1 MKVAV
6 VLFPGSNCSND
17 LLLYFQKRGH
27 QSFHIWYKEEDINKY
42 SFDLLA
48 IPGGFS
54 FGDRFYQKAT
64 DDYIISPGKM
74 AIGSPVCKLIFET
87 HKKKI
92 PIIGICNG
100 FQILTQLGLLP
111 GELRRNTN
119 QKFTCQKV
127 KCKIQT
133 KTGNKFY
140 GKELEIDVANEFGRY
155 WTTKKNLR
163 ELVKSDQILMTY
175 EDEYSELNGSVGRVA
190 GVCDKDK
197 LVFGMMP
204 HFERSM
210 SIDLPIYSLIES
222 VVVKNCFRHNIENLM
237 FSEHISYKST
247 RKYLKKLHT
256 TGDSVVVGPGEN
268 AGILD
273 LGEGYCLAI
282 RIESHNHPTF
292 IDPFNGASTGVG
304 GILRD
309 IFTMGARP
317 IGILDFLRFGN
328 NEHSKE
334 LLKETVR
341 GISYYGNCFGVA
353 NVGGDCYT
361 SKMYNTNP
369 LVNVACLGI
378 VKKKDIVY
386 GRATN
391 DGSLMIYVGSK
402 TGAEGV
408 NGAAMASGSFSSDV
422 DTSTLKDNIQFG
434 DPFLEKLLLE
444 GCLEIV
450 ENGLLEGMQDMGAGG
465 VLCSSLEVVQRGR
478 AVTGKN
484 LGCFLNVDNIPC
496 KYQMDDCDKLISES
510 QERMLLVV
518 RPEHKSKV
526 FQIFKKW
533 DLEYAVVGIV
543 DTSGY
548 YKIIKKDGN
557 LLYQKKIESFSNPT
571 QDWEEIRQNL
581 SEDDLEFHNDE
592 MLWNSYD
599 STIGCRTLINNRIRH
614 SDFLGSNYSILNIHE
629 IGKQIILTWGSNF
642 KKCYDPIIRSQFKP
656 IGLVNCL
663 NYGHPEDSIGEMKIF
678 LEELTKKCKEYN
690 VPVIGGN
697 VSLYN
702 ATDDVSINPTPIL
715 VMIGLGR
722 V

>member
-1 MKVAV
+1 MKIAV

-17 LLLYFQKRGH
+17 LVLYFQKRGH
-27 QSFHIWYKEEDINKY
+27 HAFNIWYKEEDITKY

-64 DDYIISPGKM
+64 DDYIVRPGKM
-74 AIGSPVCKLIFET
+74 AIGSPVCRLILAT

-111 GELRRNTN
+111 GELRRNAN

-127 KCKIQT
+127 KCKIES
-133 KTGNKFY
+133 KIDDNFY
-140 GKELEIDVANEFGRY
+140 EKEMEIDVANEFGRY
-155 WTTKKNLR
+155 WTTKKNLKD
-163 ELVKSDQILMTY
+163 LVKNDQILMTY
-175 EDEYSELNGSVGRVA
+175 VDDYTELNGSLGRIA

-204 HFERSM
+204 HFERTM
-210 SIDLPIYSLIES
+210 KIDLPIYSLIES
-222 VVVKNCFRHNIENLM
+222 VVVKNCFKQNIDNLM

-256 TGDSVVVGPGEN
+256 SGDSVVVGPGEN

-273 LGEGYCLAI
+273 LGDGYCLAI

-361 SKMYNTNP
+361 SKMYNNNP

-422 DTSTLKDNIQFG
+422 DTSTLKGNIQFG

-478 AVTGKN
+478 AVTGEN

-496 KYQMDDCDKLISES
+496 KYHMDDCDKLISES
-510 QERMLLVV
+510 QERMLLIVKQ
-518 RPEHKSKV
+518 EHKSKV

-533 DLEYAVVGIV
+533 DLEYAVVGII

-548 YKIIKKDGN
+548 YKVIKKDGH
-557 LLYQKKIESFSNPT
+557 LLYQKKIESFSNPV

-581 SEDDLEFHNDE
+581 SEDDLEFHNDK

-599 STIGCRTLINNRIRH
+599 STIGCRTLVNNRIRH
-614 SDFLGSNYSILNIHE
+614 TDFLGSNHSILDIHE
-629 IGKQIILTWGSNF
+629 IGKQIILTWGSDF
-642 KKCYDPIIRSQFKP
+642 KECHSSIVKRQFKP

-663 NYGHPEDSIGEMKIF
+663 NYGHPKDSIGEMKIY
-678 LEELTKKCKEYN
+678 LEELTKKCKEHN
-690 VPVIGGN
+690 VPVVGGN

-702 ATDDVSINPTPIL
+702 ATDDISINPTPIL
-715 VMIGLGR
+715 VMVGIGNI
-722 V
+722 